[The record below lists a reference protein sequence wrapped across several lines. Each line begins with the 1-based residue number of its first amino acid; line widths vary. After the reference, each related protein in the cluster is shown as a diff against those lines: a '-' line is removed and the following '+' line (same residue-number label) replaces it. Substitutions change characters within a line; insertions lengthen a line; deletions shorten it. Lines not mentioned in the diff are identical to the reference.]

1 MCHMQNK
8 SAAMCN
14 CDITIEQYRRLS
26 SLWGQKKKKERERIV
41 NEQTNQRKHSKNI
54 QEEA

>member
-26 SLWGQKKKKERERIV
+26 SLWGQKKKKKGERIV